1 MSVTRALTKP
11 RAAACLYLARRRDRV
26 FDGEVNPF
34 RRSSRMND
42 ELELDSEVAPM
53 MELTEEQLAAT
64 VGGVDDDDRPING
77 TIDDNNN
84 W

>member
-1 MSVTRALTKP
+1 
-11 RAAACLYLARRRDRV
+11 
-26 FDGEVNPF
+26 
-34 RRSSRMND
+34 MND